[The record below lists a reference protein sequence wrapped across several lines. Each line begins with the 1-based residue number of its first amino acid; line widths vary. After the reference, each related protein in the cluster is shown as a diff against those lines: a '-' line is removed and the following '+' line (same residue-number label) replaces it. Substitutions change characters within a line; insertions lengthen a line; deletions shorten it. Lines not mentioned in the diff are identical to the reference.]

1 LEKLNVGGAMNLTSG
16 IFSAPVEG
24 RYFFSFTALG
34 QYPGSSV
41 LQSCLIRLY
50 KNGVYIGRTY
60 SDEMSTVGQ
69 YEPLSLQ
76 STLNLEKG
84 DEIWVELLSETSG
97 ASLYGPYTIFNGF
110 LLEEDISQS
119 VKMLR

>member
-1 LEKLNVGGAMNLTSG
+1 VGGAMNLTSG
-16 IFSAPVEG
+16 IFSAPVVG

-34 QYPGSSV
+34 LYPGSSV
-41 LQSCLIRLY
+41 LQIHLY
-50 KNGVYIGRTY
+50 KNGVFIGRSY
-60 SDEMSTVGQ
+60 SDEMTTAWQ
-69 YEPLSLQ
+69 YEPLFLQ

-84 DEIWVELLSETSG
+84 DKIWVEIVTETSG
-97 ASLYGPYTIFNGF
+97 ASLTGAYTIFNGF